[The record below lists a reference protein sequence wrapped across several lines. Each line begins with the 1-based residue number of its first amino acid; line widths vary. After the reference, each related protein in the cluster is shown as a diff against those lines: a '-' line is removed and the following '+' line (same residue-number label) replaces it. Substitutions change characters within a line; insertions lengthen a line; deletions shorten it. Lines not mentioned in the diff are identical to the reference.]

1 MIDYSLN
8 KKILLV
14 GFLIAQFIF
23 TNKISA
29 QYISMT
35 FHNGSMKSIPLQI
48 PGVMNPNLSPMSDS
62 GVSLKVGQKVYFF
75 PEGKKGKK
83 ELLFTVNSTFKKDT
97 VLQIDEL
104 IKTRKKELKLE
115 K

>member
-14 GFLIAQFIF
+14 GFLFAIFIF
-23 TNKISA
+23 NNKISA

-48 PGVMNPNLSPMSDS
+48 PGVMNTNIIPKSER
-62 GVSLKVGQKVYFF
+62 GVTLKVGQKVYLI
-75 PEGKKGKK
+75 PEGNYGKK

>member
-1 MIDYSLN
+1 
-8 KKILLV
+8 
-14 GFLIAQFIF
+14 
-23 TNKISA
+23 
-29 QYISMT
+29 MT
-35 FHNGSMKSIPLQI
+35 FHNGSMKSIHLKI

-62 GVSLKVGQKVYFF
+62 GVSLKVGQKVYFSTN
-75 PEGKKGKK
+75 GKK

-97 VLQIDEL
+97 VLQIVDL